1 MKPYPKR
8 FGDSG
13 PEYIIDLDGPDG
25 NVYNL
30 FNAIETVMGDEKYIE
45 EAKNAEHYTNPADCA
60 YEGYERILDYMLT
73 MCPEIELR
81 FNGKEIQQVYP
92 CWHDAVCQRRDVHK
106 AFHECQIGSRN
117 EYNSRMNGF
126 V

>member
-45 EAKNAEHYTNPADCA
+45 EAKNAEHYTNPANCA
-60 YEGYERILDYMLT
+60 YEGYEGILD
-73 MCPEIELR
+73 
-81 FNGKEIQQVYP
+81 
-92 CWHDAVCQRRDVHK
+92 
-106 AFHECQIGSRN
+106 
-117 EYNSRMNGF
+117 
-126 V
+126 

>member
-45 EAKNAEHYTNPADCA
+45 EAKNAEHFTNPAIRVA
-60 YEGYERILDYMLT
+60 H
-73 MCPEIELR
+73 IEFLP
-81 FNGKEIQQVYP
+81 NVK
-92 CWHDAVCQRRDVHK
+92 
-106 AFHECQIGSRN
+106 
-117 EYNSRMNGF
+117 
-126 V
+126 

>member
-1 MKPYPKR
+1 MKPYPKE
-8 FGDSG
+8 FWQSG
-13 PEYIIDLDGPDG
+13 PEYIIDLEGPDG

-45 EAKNAEHYTNPADCA
+45 EAKNGEHYMTPSDNA

-81 FNGKEIQQVYP
+81 FNGHHIQQVYP
-92 CWHDAVCQRRDVHK
+92 CYHDKVCSARGPHK
-106 AFHECQIGSRN
+106 IFTECEIG
-117 EYNSRMNGF
+117 E
-126 V
+126 

>member
-60 YEGYERILDYMLT
+60 YEGYERILDYILS

-92 CWHDAVCQRRDVHK
+92 CWHDAVCYKSGPHRI
-106 AFHECQIGSRN
+106 FTECQMG
-117 EYNSRMNGF
+117 EY
-126 V
+126 